1 MFYVYKHFIP
11 LNFPLLHLKIG
22 GLQMDKELRSLIGYL
37 TSVTTWSV
45 RDKFARLTQIAT
57 VLNLETVNE
66 LMEYWG
72 SNSGTLMWRLTPGE
86 IRQILALR

>member
-1 MFYVYKHFIP
+1 M
-11 LNFPLLHLKIG
+11 HLKIG